1 MNKFFWALWVILLGL
16 FLIVPRWSDQIEN
29 DKRKQTIEI
38 LKQSEQ
44 SNDVEVKKQAES
56 LRMKLISEAQQE
68 AQQKLKAE
76 KANAEMEEFLHENRA
91 LVTGVFVALFIASIA
106 FVFSHFRNKMLWR
119 IIVLN

>member
-91 LVTGVFVALFIASIA
+91 LVTGVFVALFIAIDSAI
-106 FVFSHFRNKMLWR
+106 KY
-119 IIVLN
+119 

>member
-56 LRMKLISEAQQE
+56 LRMKLISERLYVI
-68 AQQKLKAE
+68 K
-76 KANAEMEEFLHENRA
+76 
-91 LVTGVFVALFIASIA
+91 S
-106 FVFSHFRNKMLWR
+106 
-119 IIVLN
+119 

>member
-91 LVTGVFVALFIASIA
+91 LVTGVFVALVIASIA
-106 FVFSHFRNKMLWR
+106 FVFSHFINKML
-119 IIVLN
+119 

>member
-1 MNKFFWALWVILLGL
+1 MNKFFWTLWVFLLGL

-106 FVFSHFRNKMLWR
+106 FVFSHFRNKMF
-119 IIVLN
+119 

>member
-91 LVTGVFVALFIASIA
+91 LLI
-106 FVFSHFRNKMLWR
+106 RQ
-119 IIVLN
+119 LNIEMFMQHTSPSDL